1 MRPEKGFSPGQRG
14 FGLVAAL
21 FLIVVVAGAITTMA
35 RLSVTQS
42 STGSLALQ
50 QARAWQAANA
60 GLEMAIA
67 TAAKGSCPS
76 SLPFTLPGL
85 DGFTIRVTG
94 CDMTPSLHLDEEELS
109 LHLYRLVSEAEYGAP
124 GQPDHAFRQLEALV
138 EYSVPAGGSGG

>member
-1 MRPEKGFSPGQRG
+1 MRPEKGFSSSERG

-21 FLIVVVAGAITTMA
+21 FFIVVVAGAIAAMA
-35 RLSVTQS
+35 RLSVIQS
-42 STGSLALQ
+42 STVSLALQ

-76 SLPFTLPGL
+76 PLPFTLPGL

-94 CDMTPSLHLDEEELS
+94 CVMTPSLHLDEEELS
-109 LHLYRLVSEAEYGAP
+109 LQLYRLVCEAEYGTP

-138 EYSVPAGGSGG
+138 EFSVPAGGSGG